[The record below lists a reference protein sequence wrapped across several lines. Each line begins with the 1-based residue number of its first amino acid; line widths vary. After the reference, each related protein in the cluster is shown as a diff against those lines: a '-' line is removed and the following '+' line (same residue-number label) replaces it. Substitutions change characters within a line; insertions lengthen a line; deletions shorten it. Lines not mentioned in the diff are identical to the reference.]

1 MEVFWRFFALLMG
14 LEAVLASS
22 SIFVQDGIYS
32 RVTVQIEDQPQPA
45 SCVDFLDHLEVR
57 SAFLTARLE

>member
-1 MEVFWRFFALLMG
+1 MVGPLCFLLC
-14 LEAVLASS
+14 LSTAVTSS
-22 SIFVQDGIYS
+22 AIRVQDGVYT

-57 SAFLTARLE
+57 RVKITLSL